1 VIRYRCLGL
10 GTLKTNG
17 SFAPLAL
24 MFLDQ
29 HREILVADLAG
40 LFLTADIRD
49 VD

>member
-1 VIRYRCLGL
+1 
-10 GTLKTNG
+10 
-17 SFAPLAL
+17 L

-49 VD
+49 VDWKQGSLLFQILHINLYYNQE